1 MLQKEGAS
9 RHAEEYHLRIL
20 SPVLRMRAK
29 WTITIFTIF
38 TRANTL
44 NNNAFSM
51 KKISALVLSL
61 ALGGTLAAQTPKF
74 TPDHGALL
82 DGKTIVKANLT
93 SPAFRNYSF
102 AVERVLTKG
111 LGLQLG
117 VATMPKGSLPF
128 ASALDKLGGET
139 SLTDL
144 KIKSF
149 YLTPEL
155 RWYTG
160 GGYGHGFYLMAYYRY
175 QTYNLSGYDLKA
187 KVSTSSSAN
196 EKEIRLALSGDIKSN
211 TIGVGLGAQWFLG
224 SNKNIVLDW
233 NIVGVHAGKAKLTLT
248 GDYSSNSG
256 LTDQEIEDLRKQVGE
271 NISELPVVKIAD
283 QDVKIDPNKKNVSL
297 DNITSPW
304 GWLRAS
310 LSIGFRF

>member
-1 MLQKEGAS
+1 
-9 RHAEEYHLRIL
+9 
-20 SPVLRMRAK
+20 
-29 WTITIFTIF
+29 
-38 TRANTL
+38 
-44 NNNAFSM
+44 M
-51 KKISALVLSL
+51 KKISALLLSL
-61 ALGGTLAAQTPKF
+61 TLGGTLAAQTPKF

-117 VATMPKGSLPF
+117 VATMPKGSLPL
-128 ASALDKLGGET
+128 ASTLDKLGGEV
-139 SLTDL
+139 SLTSL

-187 KVSTSSSAN
+187 KVSTNSSAN
-196 EKEIRLALSGDIKSN
+196 EKEINLALSGDVKTN
-211 TIGVGLGAQWFLG
+211 AIGVGLGAQWLLG
-224 SNKNIVLDW
+224 RNKNIVLDW
-233 NIVGVHAGKAKLTLT
+233 NIIGAHAGKAKLTLT
-248 GDYSSNSG
+248 GNYSNSG
-256 LTDQEIEDLRKQVGE
+256 LSDQEIEDLRKQVSE
-271 NISELPVVKIAD
+271 DISDLPVVKIAD

-297 DNITSPW
+297 DNISSPW
-304 GWLRAS
+304 GWLRIS

>member
-1 MLQKEGAS
+1 
-9 RHAEEYHLRIL
+9 
-20 SPVLRMRAK
+20 
-29 WTITIFTIF
+29 
-38 TRANTL
+38 
-44 NNNAFSM
+44 M
-51 KKISALVLSL
+51 KKISALLLSL
-61 ALGGTLAAQTPKF
+61 TLGGTLAAQTPKF

-117 VATMPKGSLPF
+117 VATMPKGSLPL
-128 ASALDKLGGET
+128 ASTFDKLGGET
-139 SLTDL
+139 SLTSL

-187 KVSTSSSAN
+187 KVSTNSSAN
-196 EKEIRLALSGDIKSN
+196 EKEVDLALSGDVKTN
-211 TIGVGLGAQWFLG
+211 AIGVGLGAQWLLG
-224 SNKNIVLDW
+224 RNKNIVLDW
-233 NIVGVHAGKAKLTLT
+233 NIIGAHAGKAKLTLT
-248 GDYSSNSG
+248 GNYSNSG
-256 LTDQEIEDLRKQVGE
+256 LSDQEIEDLRKQVSE
-271 NISELPVVKIAD
+271 DISDLPVVKIAD

-297 DNITSPW
+297 DNISSPW
-304 GWLRAS
+304 GWLRIS

>member
-1 MLQKEGAS
+1 
-9 RHAEEYHLRIL
+9 
-20 SPVLRMRAK
+20 
-29 WTITIFTIF
+29 
-38 TRANTL
+38 
-44 NNNAFSM
+44 M
-51 KKISALVLSL
+51 KKISALLLSL
-61 ALGGTLAAQTPKF
+61 TLGGTLAAQTPKF

-117 VATMPKGSLPF
+117 VATMPKGSLPL
-128 ASALDKLGGET
+128 ASTLDKLGGEV
-139 SLTDL
+139 SLTSL

-187 KVSTSSSAN
+187 KVSTNSSAN
-196 EKEIRLALSGDIKSN
+196 EKEINLALSGDVKTN
-211 TIGVGLGAQWFLG
+211 AIGVGLGAQWLLG
-224 SNKNIVLDW
+224 RNKNIVLDW
-233 NIVGVHAGKAKLTLT
+233 NIIGAHAGKAKLTLT
-248 GDYSSNSG
+248 GNYSNSG
-256 LTDQEIEDLRKQVGE
+256 LSDQEIEDLRKQVSE
-271 NISELPVVKIAD
+271 DISDLPVVKIAD
-283 QDVKIDPNKKNVSL
+283 QEVKIDPNKKNVSL
-297 DNITSPW
+297 DNISSPW
-304 GWLRAS
+304 GWLRIS

>member
-1 MLQKEGAS
+1 
-9 RHAEEYHLRIL
+9 
-20 SPVLRMRAK
+20 
-29 WTITIFTIF
+29 
-38 TRANTL
+38 
-44 NNNAFSM
+44 M
-51 KKISALVLSL
+51 KKISALLLSL
-61 ALGGTLAAQTPKF
+61 TLGGTLAAQTPKF

-117 VATMPKGSLPF
+117 VATMPKGSLPL
-128 ASALDKLGGET
+128 ASTLDKLGGET

-187 KVSTSSSAN
+187 KVSTNSSAN
-196 EKEIRLALSGDIKSN
+196 EKEVDLALSGDVKTN
-211 TIGVGLGAQWFLG
+211 AIGVGLGAQWLLG
-224 SNKNIVLDW
+224 RNKNIVLDW
-233 NIVGVHAGKAKLTLT
+233 NIIGAHAGKAKLTLT
-248 GDYSSNSG
+248 GNYSNSG
-256 LTDQEIEDLRKQVGE
+256 LSDQEIEDLRKQVSE
-271 NISELPVVKIAD
+271 DISDLPVVKIAD

-297 DNITSPW
+297 DNISSPW
-304 GWLRAS
+304 GWLRIS

>member
-1 MLQKEGAS
+1 
-9 RHAEEYHLRIL
+9 
-20 SPVLRMRAK
+20 
-29 WTITIFTIF
+29 
-38 TRANTL
+38 
-44 NNNAFSM
+44 M
-51 KKISALVLSL
+51 KKISALLLSL
-61 ALGGTLAAQTPKF
+61 TLGGTLAAQTPKF

-117 VATMPKGSLPF
+117 VATMPKGSLPL
-128 ASALDKLGGET
+128 ASTLDKLGGEV
-139 SLTDL
+139 SLTSL

-175 QTYNLSGYDLKA
+175 QTYNLSGYDLKF
-187 KVSTSSSAN
+187 KVSENGSSSAN
-196 EKEIRLALSGDIKSN
+196 EKEVRLALSGDVKSN
-211 TIGVGLGAQWFLG
+211 TIGVGLGAQWLLG
-224 SNKNIVLDW
+224 RNKNIVLDW

-248 GDYSSNSG
+248 GDYSSGSG
-256 LTDQEIEDLRKQVGE
+256 LSEKEIEDMRKQVGDGV
-271 NISELPVVKIAD
+271 SDLPMFKIAD
-283 QDVKIDPNKKNVSL
+283 QDIKIDPNKKNVSL
-297 DNITSPW
+297 DNIASPW
-304 GWLRAS
+304 GWFRAS

>member
-1 MLQKEGAS
+1 
-9 RHAEEYHLRIL
+9 
-20 SPVLRMRAK
+20 
-29 WTITIFTIF
+29 
-38 TRANTL
+38 
-44 NNNAFSM
+44 M

-102 AVERVLTKG
+102 AVERVLFKG

-128 ASALDKLGGET
+128 ASALDKFGGEISHT
-139 SLTDL
+139 NL

-175 QTYNLSGYDLKA
+175 QTYNLSGYHLNF
-187 KVSTSSSAN
+187 KVSTDASAN
-196 EKEIRLALSGDIKSN
+196 EKDVHLDLSGDVKSN
-211 TIGVGLGAQWFLG
+211 ALGLGIGAQWLLG
-224 SNKNIVLDW
+224 SSKNIVLDW
-233 NIVGVHAGKAKLTLT
+233 NIVGVHAGKATT
-248 GDYSSNSG
+248 TIIGDYSSNSG
-256 LTDQEIEDLRKQVGE
+256 LSDKEMEDLRKQAGDD
-271 NISELPVVKIAD
+271 ITKLPMIKVAD
-283 QDVKIDPNKKNVSL
+283 QDIKLDPTKKKVSINNL
-297 DNITSPW
+297 ASPW
-304 GWLRAS
+304 AWLRAS

>member
-1 MLQKEGAS
+1 
-9 RHAEEYHLRIL
+9 
-20 SPVLRMRAK
+20 
-29 WTITIFTIF
+29 
-38 TRANTL
+38 
-44 NNNAFSM
+44 M
-51 KKISALVLSL
+51 KKISALLLSL
-61 ALGGTLAAQTPKF
+61 TLGGTLAAQTPKF

-117 VATMPKGSLPF
+117 VATMPKGSLPL
-128 ASALDKLGGET
+128 ASTLDKSGGEV

-187 KVSTSSSAN
+187 KVSTNSSAN
-196 EKEIRLALSGDIKSN
+196 EKEINLALSGDVKTN
-211 TIGVGLGAQWFLG
+211 AIGVGLGAQWLLG
-224 SNKNIVLDW
+224 RNKNIVLDW
-233 NIVGVHAGKAKLTLT
+233 NIIGAHAGKAKLTLT
-248 GDYSSNSG
+248 GNYSNSG
-256 LTDQEIEDLRKQVGE
+256 LSDQEIEDLRKQVSE
-271 NISELPVVKIAD
+271 DISDLPVVKIAD

-297 DNITSPW
+297 DNISSPW
-304 GWLRAS
+304 GWLRIS

>member
-1 MLQKEGAS
+1 
-9 RHAEEYHLRIL
+9 
-20 SPVLRMRAK
+20 
-29 WTITIFTIF
+29 
-38 TRANTL
+38 
-44 NNNAFSM
+44 M
-51 KKISALVLSL
+51 KKISALLLSL
-61 ALGGTLAAQTPKF
+61 TLGGTLAAQTPKF

-128 ASALDKLGGET
+128 ASTFDKLGGET
-139 SLTDL
+139 SLTSL

-187 KVSTSSSAN
+187 KVSTNSSAN
-196 EKEIRLALSGDIKSN
+196 EKEVDLALSGDVKTN
-211 TIGVGLGAQWFLG
+211 AIGVGLGAQWLLG
-224 SNKNIVLDW
+224 RNKNIVLDW
-233 NIVGVHAGKAKLTLT
+233 NIIGAHAGKAKLTLT
-248 GDYSSNSG
+248 GNYSNSG
-256 LTDQEIEDLRKQVGE
+256 LSDQEIEDLRKQVSE
-271 NISELPVVKIAD
+271 DISDLPVVKIAD

-297 DNITSPW
+297 DNISSPW
-304 GWLRAS
+304 GWLRIS

>member
-1 MLQKEGAS
+1 
-9 RHAEEYHLRIL
+9 
-20 SPVLRMRAK
+20 
-29 WTITIFTIF
+29 
-38 TRANTL
+38 
-44 NNNAFSM
+44 M
-51 KKISALVLSL
+51 KKISALLLSL
-61 ALGGTLAAQTPKF
+61 TLGGTLAAQTPKF

-128 ASALDKLGGET
+128 ASTFDKLGGET
-139 SLTDL
+139 SLTNL

-187 KVSTSSSAN
+187 KVSTNSSAN
-196 EKEIRLALSGDIKSN
+196 EKEINLALSGDVKTN
-211 TIGVGLGAQWFLG
+211 AIGVGLGAQWLLG
-224 SNKNIVLDW
+224 RNKNIVLDW
-233 NIVGVHAGKAKLTLT
+233 NIIGAHAGKAKLTLT
-248 GDYSSNSG
+248 GNYSNSG
-256 LTDQEIEDLRKQVGE
+256 LSDQEIEDLRKQVSE
-271 NISELPVVKIAD
+271 DISDLPVVKIAD

-297 DNITSPW
+297 DNISSPW
-304 GWLRAS
+304 GWLRIS

>member
-1 MLQKEGAS
+1 
-9 RHAEEYHLRIL
+9 
-20 SPVLRMRAK
+20 
-29 WTITIFTIF
+29 
-38 TRANTL
+38 
-44 NNNAFSM
+44 M
-51 KKISALVLSL
+51 KKISALLLSL
-61 ALGGTLAAQTPKF
+61 TLGGTLAAQTPKF

-128 ASALDKLGGET
+128 ASTFDKLGGET
-139 SLTDL
+139 SLTNL

-187 KVSTSSSAN
+187 KVSTNSSAN
-196 EKEIRLALSGDIKSN
+196 EKEINLALSGDVKTN
-211 TIGVGLGAQWFLG
+211 AIGVGLGAQWLLG
-224 SNKNIVLDW
+224 RNKNIVLDW
-233 NIVGVHAGKAKLTLT
+233 NIIGAHAGKAKLTLT
-248 GDYSSNSG
+248 GNYSNSG
-256 LTDQEIEDLRKQVGE
+256 LSDQEIEDLRKQVSE
-271 NISELPVVKIAD
+271 DISDLPVVKIAD

-297 DNITSPW
+297 DNISSPW
-304 GWLRAS
+304 GWFRAS

>member
-1 MLQKEGAS
+1 
-9 RHAEEYHLRIL
+9 
-20 SPVLRMRAK
+20 
-29 WTITIFTIF
+29 
-38 TRANTL
+38 
-44 NNNAFSM
+44 M

-61 ALGGTLAAQTPKF
+61 VLGGTLAAQTPKF

-117 VATMPKGSLPF
+117 VAAMPKGSLPF
-128 ASALDKLGGET
+128 ASTLDKLGGQT
-139 SLTDL
+139 SLTSL
-144 KIKSF
+144 KVNSF

-175 QTYNLSGYDLKA
+175 QTYNLSGYDLKT
-187 KVSTSSSAN
+187 KVSTDASAN
-196 EKEIRLALSGDIKSN
+196 EKEISFALSGDVKSN
-211 TIGVGLGAQWFLG
+211 AIGVGIGAQWFLG

-233 NIVGVHAGKAKLTLT
+233 NIVGMHAGKAKLTLT
-248 GDYSSNSG
+248 GDYSNSG
-256 LTDQEIEDLRKQVGE
+256 LSEQEIEELRKQVGK
-271 NISELPVVKIAD
+271 NISELPVIKVAD

-297 DNITSPW
+297 DNIASPW

>member
-1 MLQKEGAS
+1 
-9 RHAEEYHLRIL
+9 
-20 SPVLRMRAK
+20 
-29 WTITIFTIF
+29 
-38 TRANTL
+38 
-44 NNNAFSM
+44 M
-51 KKISALVLSL
+51 KKISALLLSL
-61 ALGGTLAAQTPKF
+61 TLGGTLAAQTPKF

-102 AVERVLTKG
+102 AVERVLPKG

-117 VATMPKGSLPF
+117 VATMPKGSLPL
-128 ASALDKLGGET
+128 ASTLDKLGGEV
-139 SLTDL
+139 SLTSL

-187 KVSTSSSAN
+187 KVSTNSSAN
-196 EKEIRLALSGDIKSN
+196 EKEINLALSGDVKTN
-211 TIGVGLGAQWFLG
+211 AIGVGLGAQWLLG
-224 SNKNIVLDW
+224 RNKNIVLDW
-233 NIVGVHAGKAKLTLT
+233 NIIGAHAGKAKLTLT
-248 GDYSSNSG
+248 GNYSNSG
-256 LTDQEIEDLRKQVGE
+256 LSDQEIEDLRKQVSE
-271 NISELPVVKIAD
+271 DISDLPVVKIAD

-297 DNITSPW
+297 DNISSPW
-304 GWLRAS
+304 GWLRIS

>member
-1 MLQKEGAS
+1 
-9 RHAEEYHLRIL
+9 
-20 SPVLRMRAK
+20 
-29 WTITIFTIF
+29 
-38 TRANTL
+38 
-44 NNNAFSM
+44 M
-51 KKISALVLSL
+51 KKISALLLSL
-61 ALGGTLAAQTPKF
+61 TLGGTLAAQTPKF

-111 LGLQLG
+111 LGLQLD

-128 ASALDKLGGET
+128 ASTFDKLGGET
-139 SLTDL
+139 SLTNL

-187 KVSTSSSAN
+187 KVSTNSSAN
-196 EKEIRLALSGDIKSN
+196 EKEINLALSGDVKTN
-211 TIGVGLGAQWFLG
+211 AIGVGLGAQWLLG
-224 SNKNIVLDW
+224 RNKNIVLDW
-233 NIVGVHAGKAKLTLT
+233 NIIGAHAGKAKLTLT
-248 GDYSSNSG
+248 GNYSNSG
-256 LTDQEIEDLRKQVGE
+256 LSDQEIEDLRKQVSE
-271 NISELPVVKIAD
+271 DISDLPVVKIAD

-297 DNITSPW
+297 DNISSPW
-304 GWLRAS
+304 GWLRIS

>member
-1 MLQKEGAS
+1 
-9 RHAEEYHLRIL
+9 
-20 SPVLRMRAK
+20 
-29 WTITIFTIF
+29 
-38 TRANTL
+38 
-44 NNNAFSM
+44 M

-117 VATMPKGSLPF
+117 VATMPKGSLPL
-128 ASALDKLGGET
+128 ASTLDKLGGEV
-139 SLTDL
+139 SLTSL

-175 QTYNLSGYDLKA
+175 QTYNLSGYDLKF
-187 KVSTSSSAN
+187 KVSENGSSSAN
-196 EKEIRLALSGDIKSN
+196 EKEVRLALSGDVKSN
-211 TIGVGLGAQWFLG
+211 AIGVGLGAQ
-224 SNKNIVLDW
+224 
-233 NIVGVHAGKAKLTLT
+233 AKLTLT
-248 GDYSSNSG
+248 GDYSSGSG
-256 LTDQEIEDLRKQVGE
+256 LSEKEIEDMRKQVGDGV
-271 NISELPVVKIAD
+271 SDLPMVKIAD
-283 QDVKIDPNKKNVSL
+283 QDIKIDPNKKNVSL
-297 DNITSPW
+297 DNIASPW
-304 GWLRAS
+304 GWFRTS